1 VEDLDEE
8 TTKLLSKTALAAYQ
22 ILKLRDY
29 GRIDMRLTPK
39 GDVYVIE
46 ANPNPWLSSDSEF
59 FMSAKKSGRS
69 YAEMIG
75 EIVDLA
81 RADRRRRDKLRLS

>member
-1 VEDLDEE
+1 
-8 TTKLLSKTALAAYQ
+8 
-22 ILKLRDY
+22 
-29 GRIDMRLTPK
+29 
-39 GDVYVIE
+39 
-46 ANPNPWLSSDSEF
+46 
-59 FMSAKKSGRS
+59 MSAKKSGRS